1 MNPRRSALGIPSRGR
16 RRAAR
21 APRAGIASALV
32 VAIGVVAIGLAGCA
46 PGPAPKP
53 TPTPL
58 FTSEADAFKAAEQV
72 YRDYNDASNS
82 RRDGK
87 AGVDPQRFLAG
98 QALEDDIN
106 ARRSFEEKHLRVV
119 GPNRVSSF
127 DPIDY
132 DQARGQVSA
141 NLCIDVTE
149 SHVVDEAGNDVT
161 QPSRTG
167 LVALHVILTEQRAHL
182 AITSAIAGTHSCQG

>member
-1 MNPRRSALGIPSRGR
+1 MGVIPRRTSRIGSSDR
-16 RRAAR
+16 SRRAAG
-21 APRAGIASALV
+21 ALRAGVAVALV
-32 VAIGVVAIGLAGCA
+32 AAVIGLAGCT

-72 YRDYNDASNS
+72 YRDYNEASNE

-87 AGVDPQRFLAG
+87 EDADPQSFLSG

-106 ARRSFEEKHLRVV
+106 AQRKFKEKHLKIV

-127 DPIDY
+127 SPIGY
-132 DQARGQVSA
+132 DRARGQITA
-141 NLCIDVTE
+141 DLCIDVTA
-149 SHVVDEAGNDVT
+149 SRVVDDSGTDVT
-161 QPSRTG
+161 PTSRAGLIALQVTMTG
-167 LVALHVILTEQRAHL
+167 QGDHL
-182 AITSAIAGTHSCQG
+182 EITSAVAGEHLCRP